1 MPCCLLHAASHNAA
15 QVGTHLRGFDSGRAV
30 WEFDAF
36 PLATLDQLR
45 KVYTADALRELV
57 RVAEAEGWLFAL
69 TNVDRVVVDVG

>member
-1 MPCCLLHAASHNAA
+1 
-15 QVGTHLRGFDSGRAV
+15 VGFDSGRAV

-69 TNVDRVVVDVG
+69 TNVDRIVVDVG